1 MRIPAWPTV
10 WSVIRLL
17 TAALLIA
24 AVVTQFVSTVRGAI
38 DDGRDTVTT
47 IANFF
52 SYFTILSNLV
62 GAVALLA
69 AALWFWLRPRHD
81 VIEPFG
87 VAVALACATTY
98 LGITGIVY
106 NTLLRGLPGLSDDS
120 VPWTNEVLH
129 VVGPVLLVLDLLLAP
144 MRRRLPW
151 RSVLGILVFPIIWIV
166 YTLIRGPFVT
176 NPLDGVEFWYPYP
189 FLNPNGVAGWG
200 GVGAYVIG
208 IALAFVVVGTIVVWV
223 GRLRAGRSGVAS
235 ERERA
240 GTAV

>member
-1 MRIPAWPTV
+1 MRTRTWPTV
-10 WSVIRLL
+10 WSVLRLL
-17 TAALLIA
+17 AAATIIAALVVQFVATVRASIA
-24 AVVTQFVSTVRGAI
+24 A
-38 DDGRDTVTT
+38 DRDTATT

-52 SYFTILSNLV
+52 SYFTILSNLFA
-62 GAVALLA
+62 AVALLA

-81 VIEPFG
+81 VVEPFG
-87 VAVALACATTY
+87 VAVALACATSY
-98 LGITGIVY
+98 LAITGIVY
-106 NTLLRGLPGLSDDS
+106 NTLLRGLPSLSDDS

-151 RSVLGILVFPIIWIV
+151 RSVLGILVFPIVWIV

-208 IALAFVVVGTIVVWV
+208 IALAFVVVGTVVVWV
-223 GRLRAGRSGVAS
+223 GRLRAGPR
-235 ERERA
+235 
-240 GTAV
+240 